1 MLVQMPAT
9 ASDKKKAQGDDQTA
23 DWRKKK
29 KTTNVA
35 MFLFMEMVAYIYG
48 IGDKKPA
55 EAAKTTCH
63 HHIQWTPT
71 IIPLNLS
78 PSSVNPSLSI

>member
-9 ASDKKKAQGDDQTA
+9 ASDKKKRRETIKRQIEE
-23 DWRKKK
+23 RK